1 MMNLMVIDDFYD
13 DPMAMRLYALE
24 QDFDVRLPLTAGA
37 RTRPLFAEQARR
49 RIEMYMSAF
58 AGRITS
64 DITKNFGM
72 FQSSVSSDRS
82 WVHADAHHGW
92 AAVCYMTPDAP
103 VTGGTA
109 FYRSRITGQWLD
121 DPDRPIPNSD
131 HVYDNTRWE
140 LLDLVANRFNRMVI
154 FRSDLYHSSVDYFGT
169 DLATSRLIQNFFFST
184 EFYNSR
190 VR

>member
-1 MMNLMVIDDFYD
+1 MNLMVIDDFYD